1 MENILYL
8 MRMNLKTEKVIK
20 EWTDYNG
27 HLNVAFY
34 VRIFDIA
41 ADVMLDNFSMGGKS
55 AKKDKKT
62 TFVAEMHTIYN
73 QEVRLGEEVETHITY
88 VDHDKKRIHYRL
100 SMFHKEQKYLAATN
114 EVLSLY
120 VDLNKRKV
128 IEFDSDRL
136 ILMDNFIKKNSSKFS
151 SDKLIFL
158 NKLKKV

>member
-1 MENILYL
+1 MNII
-8 MRMNLKTEKVIK
+8 LKTEKVIK

-34 VRIFDIA
+34 VHIFDIA
-41 ADVMLDNFSMGGKS
+41 ADVMLDNFNMGGKS

-100 SMFHKEQKYLAATN
+100 SMFHKEKKYLAATN

-120 VDLNKRKV
+120 VDLSKRKV
-128 IEFDSDRL
+128 TEFDPDR
-136 ILMDNFIKKNSSKFS
+136 INLMNDFIKKNSSKFKT
-151 SDKLIFL
+151 DKLIFS
-158 NKLKKV
+158 NKLKKF

>member
-1 MENILYL
+1 MI
-8 MRMNLKTEKVIK
+8 LKTEKVIK
-20 EWTDYNG
+20 EWTDYNN

-34 VRIFDIA
+34 VHVFDIA
-41 ADVMLDNFSMGGKS
+41 ADVMLDNFKMGGES

-100 SMFHKEQKYLAATN
+100 SMFHKEKKYLAATN

-120 VDLNKRKV
+120 VNLNKRKV
-128 IEFDSDRL
+128 VEFDPDRL
-136 ILMDNFIKKNSSKFS
+136 TLMDNFIKKNSSKFKT
-151 SDKLIFL
+151 DNLIFSQ
-158 NKLKKV
+158 KLKKI

>member
-1 MENILYL
+1 MI
-8 MRMNLKTEKVIK
+8 LKTEKVIK

-41 ADVMLDNFSMGGKS
+41 ADVMLDNFNMGGLS

-73 QEVRLGEEVETHITY
+73 QEVKLSEEVETQVTY
-88 VDHDKKRIHYRL
+88 IDHDKKRIHYRL
-100 SMFHKEQKYLAATN
+100 SMFHKEKKYLAATN

-120 VDLNKRKV
+120 VDLSQRKV
-128 IEFDSDRL
+128 VEFDEER
-136 ILMDNFIKKNSSKFS
+136 INLMDEAIKANSSKFN
-151 SDKLIFL
+151 SDNLFFAA
-158 NKLKKV
+158 KLKK